1 MISANDLSPAELA
14 ALLHFHADAGVEF
27 LLEEEPVDRFA
38 EFAAR
43 AGAQPGPAAAAAGS
57 QPAAA
62 AAPGTPASRQRPV
75 TPPAERPP
83 ATNGVA
89 MPDEHAVTNARF
101 AAESAG
107 TLAELKAAIEAFS
120 GCNLKM
126 SARSTIFASG
136 DPQSGIMVI
145 GPMPNGDDDR
155 EGIAFAGRQGLLLDR
170 MLGAIG
176 LTRDTV
182 LLSTVLPWRPPGD
195 RSPSVPEAAICRPFI
210 ERQIELAQPR
220 HVLLLGNFT
229 ARFFFG
235 GNETIH
241 ALRGKW
247 REIGCGSHS
256 VAALASLHPHELLT
270 APASKGLAWRDLLAF
285 KNRVTEG

>member
-27 LLEEEPVDRFA
+27 LLEEDPVDRFA

-43 AGAQPGPAAAAAGS
+43 ANTQPTAVAAGSAPPAGAADGTPAAA
-57 QPAAA
+57 
-62 AAPGTPASRQRPV
+62 RQRPA
-75 TPPAERPP
+75 TPPAERQP
-83 ATNGVA
+83 ASNGVA

-107 TLAELKAAIEAFS
+107 TLVELKAAIEAFS

-136 DPQSGIMVI
+136 DAASGIMVI

-155 EGIAFAGRQGLLLDR
+155 EGIAFAGRQGVLLDR
-170 MLGAIG
+170 MLNAIG
-176 LTRDTV
+176 LSRETV
-182 LLSTVLPWRPPGD
+182 LLSTVIPWRPPGD
-195 RSPSVPEAAICRPFI
+195 RSPSVPEASICRPFI

-247 REIGCGSHS
+247 HEIGASSHS
-256 VAALASLHPHELLT
+256 VPALASLHPHELLT